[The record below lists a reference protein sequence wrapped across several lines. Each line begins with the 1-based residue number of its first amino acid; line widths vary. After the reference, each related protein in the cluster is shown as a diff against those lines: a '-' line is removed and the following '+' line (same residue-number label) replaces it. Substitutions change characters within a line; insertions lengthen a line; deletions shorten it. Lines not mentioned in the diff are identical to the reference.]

1 MVRQSQANFLLTRPL
16 AQSQRFAQGLPG
28 RVVISPLMQPE
39 FLTPQIP
46 LRKWQA
52 VVFSSETGVEAGGR
66 LRDLGTRLPDRA
78 FCIGERTTM
87 AAQAAGWD
95 AHSAQ
100 GDVQA
105 LAALILAQT
114 IEGPI
119 LILRPEDIA
128 GNLEQTLISAGIE
141 TISAVVYR
149 QKPLSLTAEAVKL
162 LHGQTPV
169 VVPLFSPRS
178 ARIFAQE
185 CRRIALNAPLYI
197 AAMSAAVVAQLD
209 IQVQG
214 VRVATAPNST
224 AMRLAVGEVTQQA
237 LRG

>member
-1 MVRQSQANFLLTRPL
+1 MVRQSQASFLLTRPL

-28 RVVISPLMQPE
+28 RVVISPLLEPE

-46 LRKWQA
+46 ERDWQA
-52 VVFSSETGVEAGGR
+52 LVFSSETGVEAACR
-66 LRDLGTRLPDRA
+66 LRDLGTRLPARA
-78 FCIGERTTM
+78 FCVGERTTQ
-87 AAQAAGWD
+87 AAQAAGWH
-95 AHSAQ
+95 ALSAG

-105 LAALILAQT
+105 LAALILSQT
-114 IEGPI
+114 SKGPI

-128 GNLEQTLISAGIE
+128 GDLEQKLVSAGLE
-141 TISAVVYR
+141 TVSAVVYR
-149 QKPLSLTAEAVKL
+149 QNALSLTPEATL
-162 LHGQTPV
+162 LLQTEAAV
-169 VVPLFSPRS
+169 VVPLFSPRT

-214 VRVATAPNST
+214 VVVATAPNSE
-224 AMRLAVGEVTQQA
+224 AMRQAVSEVTQRA
-237 LRG
+237 MGS